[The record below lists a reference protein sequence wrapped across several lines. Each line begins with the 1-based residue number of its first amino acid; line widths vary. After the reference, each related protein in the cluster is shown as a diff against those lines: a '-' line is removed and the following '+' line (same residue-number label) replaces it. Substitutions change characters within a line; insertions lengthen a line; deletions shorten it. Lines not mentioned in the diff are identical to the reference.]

1 MDGGTIDQ
9 VKRRAIQILE
19 EKQEKT
25 ITKTRRLI
33 KSLSAAGIDMEIIP
47 EYSLS
52 HTIEQGN
59 KAAIATWIQSSRGK
73 HEKNQS
79 IENNRRMRQ
88 S

>member
-1 MDGGTIDQ
+1 MLKLAKEVLQKTFKVI
-9 VKRRAIQILE
+9 VL
-19 EKQEKT
+19 KQDLA
-25 ITKTRRLI
+25 KTRRLI